1 MGRPGSVTQAL
12 GSIPAALAGM
22 PSLGIW
28 LKAYDDAALA
38 A

>member
-1 MGRPGSVTQAL
+1 MGGPGFVTRAL
-12 GSIPAALAGM
+12 GGIPAALAGM
-22 PSLGIW
+22 PRRGIW